1 MDAFPAG
8 SPTPSSSSRR
18 VGLACVCLVL
28 AAAALVRWPYLQ
40 RIPRFTDEVQLWRLA
55 VDVLREGYRPLVFE
69 DTGYNGALIIYLL
82 AGLRW
87 FTASLAAPRL
97 LAWALGSVSVLL
109 VYLLG
114 RDLGGRR
121 AGLIAASLFG
131 VTATPVLVYSH
142 VLHMTSL
149 AVPLLCFGFWAVARA
164 ARDGS
169 GPWLALAG
177 VSLGLALQTH
187 PLCAAFMPGLALW
200 LWRQHRGRAL
210 LVGRWGAVALAL
222 SLLAYSPV
230 LLYHLGFGTGPNG
243 APALSGV
250 AEDLASHWAKGL
262 RYREGLTNL
271 LRSLADALGGKAHS
285 LADPASRDPLVW
297 LMLLLLAAGLWTAA
311 RRGRTLPVFLAA
323 SAVICLPLIMT
334 GYQNTL
340 LARYSGLTLPALHLG
355 IGLGAADWPRT
366 VQSALKSVGAGQVR
380 MLGAGLVALLLTV
393 AGGGLAGR
401 LAGFY
406 RAEDLAR
413 RSNDDLLRIAALA
426 EGSGQPVVLDGSI
439 RRTNGQGTG
448 PSGVLQGIFTWRG
461 VAVKKRSEPEELDA
475 YLPAVD
481 WPAQVI
487 VADAT
492 LDVLDARPRLQP
504 VTGGRV
510 APISDVGGWGLFRL
524 EPH

>member
-1 MDAFPAG
+1 ME
-8 SPTPSSSSRR
+8 
-18 VGLACVCLVL
+18 LACVCLVL
-28 AAAALVRWPYLQ
+28 AAAALVRWPDLQ

-55 VDVLREGYRPLVFE
+55 VDVLQKGYRPLVFE
-69 DTGYNGALIIYLL
+69 DTGYNGPLIIYLL
-82 AGLRW
+82 AALRW

-149 AVPLLCFGFWAVARA
+149 AVPLLCLGFWAVARA

-169 GPWLALAG
+169 GAWLALAG
-177 VSLGLALQTH
+177 GSLGLALQTH
-187 PLCAAFMPGLALW
+187 PLCAAFLPGLALW
-200 LWRQHRGRAL
+200 LWRQPGGRAL
-210 LVGRWGAVALAL
+210 LVGRWSALASAL
-222 SLLAYSPV
+222 ALLAYSPV
-230 LLYHLGFGTGPNG
+230 LLYHLGPGAGPDGT
-243 APALSGV
+243 PALSGV
-250 AEDLASHWAKGL
+250 AEDLSSHWARGL

-271 LRSLADALGGKAHS
+271 LRSLADALSGKGHT
-285 LADPASRDPLVW
+285 LADPASQDPLVW
-297 LMLLLLAAGLWTAA
+297 LMLLLLAVGLWTSA
-311 RRGRTLPVFLAA
+311 RQGRTLPLFLTV
-323 SAVICLPLIMT
+323 SALLCLPLLIT
-334 GYQNTL
+334 AYQNTL

-355 IGLGAADWPRT
+355 IGLGAADWPRGFQARFT
-366 VQSALKSVGAGQVR
+366 SVDQHRAR
-380 MLGAGLVALLLTV
+380 LLGAGLVALLLAV
-393 AGGGLAGR
+393 AVGGLAGR

-406 RAEDLAR
+406 RAEDRAR

-461 VAVKKRSEPEELDA
+461 VPVKKRSEPVELDA

-481 WPAQVI
+481 WPAQI
-487 VADAT
+487 ILADAT
-492 LDVLDARPRLQP
+492 LVVLAARHRLRP
-504 VTGGRV
+504 VPGGRV
-510 APISDVGGWGLFRL
+510 APISDVGGWGLYQL

>member
-1 MDAFPAG
+1 MDAFPAA

-18 VGLACVCLVL
+18 VELACACLVL

-82 AGLRW
+82 AGMRW

-149 AVPLLCFGFWAVARA
+149 AVPLLCLGFWAVARA

-177 VSLGLALQTH
+177 GSLGLAVQTH

-210 LVGRWGAVALAL
+210 LVGRWGALAL
-222 SLLAYSPV
+222 VLALLAYSPV
-230 LLYHLGFGTGPNG
+230 LLYHLGLGSGPDG

-250 AEDLASHWAKGL
+250 AEDLAAHWAEGL

-271 LRSLADALGGKAHS
+271 LHSLADALSGKAHS

-297 LMLLLLAAGLWTAA
+297 LMLLLLAAGLWTTA
-311 RRGRTLPVFLAA
+311 RRGRTLPLFLAV
-323 SAVICLPLIMT
+323 SALLCLPLLMT
-334 GYQNTL
+334 AYQNTL

-355 IGLGAADWPRT
+355 IGLGAADWTGAIPMRFT
-366 VQSALKSVGAGQVR
+366 SVDQHRARWV
-380 MLGAGLVALLLTV
+380 GAGLVAFLLTAAV
-393 AGGGLAGR
+393 GGLAGR

-406 RAEDLAR
+406 RAEDLAL
-413 RSNDDLLRIAALA
+413 RSNDHLLRIAALA
-426 EGSGQPVVLDGSI
+426 ERSGQPVVLDGSI

-448 PSGVLQGIFTWRG
+448 PSGVLHGIFTWRG
-461 VAVKKRSEPEELDA
+461 VAFKKRSEPEELDA

-481 WPAQVI
+481 WPAQII

-492 LDVLDARPRLQP
+492 LDVLDARRRLQP
-504 VTGGRV
+504 VTGGRI
-510 APISDVGGWGLFRL
+510 APISDVGGWGLYQL